1 MGRCY
6 RVVSS
11 HWPGCA
17 IGPTLRPVPFIV
29 DHRGPF
35 HAIGS
40 EGPLVIALMI
50 RPIDH
55 AVTAE
60 LGRVLQRALAAHD
73 NHLAYLHITSL
84 ESGGAA
90 DIAQVRN
97 HYGTLVQ
104 RFTHAQGAIALVAEN
119 DGFTGALVRSGFTA
133 VMAMTARSTLPGKAF
148 AQVGP
153 AASWLRVTALDREVP
168 TLPTNAEIAERV
180 AELRRFPGVL

>member
-1 MGRCY
+1 
-6 RVVSS
+6 VS
-11 HWPGCA
+11 
-17 IGPTLRPVPFIV
+17 LIV

-40 EGPLVIALMI
+40 DGQLVIALMI
-50 RPIDH
+50 RPIDR

-60 LGRVLQRALAAHD
+60 LGRVLQRTLAAHQ

-90 DIAQVRN
+90 DIAEVRK

-119 DGFTGALVRSGFTA
+119 DGFTGALVRSSFTA
-133 VMAMTARSTLPGKAF
+133 VMAMTGRNGLPGKAF

-153 AASWLRVTALDREVP
+153 ATHWLRVTALDRGVS
-168 TLPTNAEIAERV
+168 TLPTNPEIAERV
-180 AELRRFPGVL
+180 AELRRFPAGDG

>member
-1 MGRCY
+1 MARHCA
-6 RVVSS
+6 RVS
-11 HWPGCA
+11 
-17 IGPTLRPVPFIV
+17 FIV

-50 RPIDH
+50 RPIDR

-60 LGRVLQRALAAHD
+60 LGRVLQRTLAAHD
-73 NHLAYLHITSL
+73 NHLAYLHVTSL

-90 DIAQVRN
+90 DIAEVRT

-104 RFTHAQGAIALVAEN
+104 RFTNAEGAIALVAEN

-148 AQVGP
+148 AQVG
-153 AASWLRVTALDREVP
+153 AATHWLRVAALDRGVSS
-168 TLPTNAEIAERV
+168 LPSSSEIADRV
-180 AELRRFPGVL
+180 SELRRFPGAL

>member
-1 MGRCY
+1 M
-6 RVVSS
+6 S
-11 HWPGCA
+11 
-17 IGPTLRPVPFIV
+17 FIV

-50 RPIDH
+50 RPIDR

-60 LGRVLQRALAAHD
+60 LGRVLQRTLAAHD
-73 NHLAYLHITSL
+73 NHVAYLHITSL

-90 DIAQVRN
+90 DIAEVRH

-104 RFTHAQGAIALVAEN
+104 RFTGAQGAIALVAEN

-133 VMAMTARSTLPGKAF
+133 VMAMAARGGLTGKAF

-153 AASWLRVTALDREVP
+153 AAQWLRVTATDRGVAA
-168 TLPTNAEIAERV
+168 LPSHADITDRV
-180 AELRRFPGVL
+180 GQLRRFPGVL